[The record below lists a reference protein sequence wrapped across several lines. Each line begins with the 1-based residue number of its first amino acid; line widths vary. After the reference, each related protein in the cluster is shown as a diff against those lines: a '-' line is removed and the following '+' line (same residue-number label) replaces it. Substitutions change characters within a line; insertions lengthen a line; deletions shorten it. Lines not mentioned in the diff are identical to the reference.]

1 MGDEASRSELASLAG
16 EVGASLSYLRELGVE
31 FLESAGTIEAETEAA
46 QFGGKGAKAS
56 AQTTADTPRSAALR
70 RNAEAEAR
78 VERKPPSDAP
88 RATPTLTETPHA
100 PPTEAPRVTPPS
112 TDAPRV
118 SSPTHAQP
126 THAPFTQR
134 ADVEKTPPN
143 VLYQTAYTP
152 STEKAEMPTKR
163 KPVRTPDPVPPPPQ
177 ETLFGE
183 IKPKDEL
190 SLPREGE
197 TFEDIRTDIGEC
209 LRCPLHKSR
218 HTIVHSEGDRKA
230 RLMFVG
236 EAPGA
241 DEDASG
247 RPFVGRAGQLLNKI
261 IEAIGLKREDVF
273 IGNVNRCRPPQN
285 RTPTHEE
292 AATCKPFLLR
302 EIALLRPDVIVVLG
316 NTAMK
321 NLLDTKEGITK
332 LRGSF
337 MDYKGIKV
345 MPTFHPAYLL
355 RDPSKKRETWE
366 DMKKVREYLT
376 KTKADK

>member
-1 MGDEASRSELASLAG
+1 MGNEASRAELLSLAE
-16 EVGASLSYLRELGVE
+16 EVGESLAYLRELGVDY
-31 FLESAGTIEAETEAA
+31 LESANIIETEAA
-46 QFGGKGAKAS
+46 TGELAGRS
-56 AQTTADTPRSAALR
+56 AQAMNAPTPHDAQRSAALK

-78 VERKPPSDAP
+78 VP
-88 RATPTLTETPHA
+88 
-100 PPTEAPRVTPPS
+100 
-112 TDAPRV
+112 
-118 SSPTHAQP
+118 
-126 THAPFTQR
+126 
-134 ADVEKTPPN
+134 KTPPVETPAPQTQPPSAMPTPPTARIEEWTPPD
-143 VLYQTAYTP
+143 VLYQSTQTT
-152 STEKAEMPTKR
+152 STETAEMPKR

-197 TFEDIRTDIGEC
+197 TFADIHNDIGEC
-209 LRCPLHKSR
+209 LRCPLHQSR
-218 HTIVHSEGDRKA
+218 TKIVHSEGSAKA

-261 IEAIGLKREDVF
+261 IEAIGMKREDIF

-302 EIALLRPDVIVVLG
+302 EISILRPDVIVVLG

-332 LRGSF
+332 LRGQF

-366 DMKKVREYLT
+366 DMKKVREYLNKT
-376 KTKADK
+376 KTEK